1 GPSMQDA
8 TILNSEWAPST
19 LLKPCNTTGCRS
31 AITTVILIGQSS
43 ACPTNVKPR
52 PPALCSSPL
61 LDAAVYQY
69 ISIMPA
75 WLMSHRRNVASLCRR
90 LAKILC
96 TFLEDEVPVELRDW
110 FSARRLST
118 LKRSRIKFWQVV
130 ASIEILQRS
139 MDIALL
145 TRSENVARTFTIMND
160 ISWRLRRAY

>member
-1 GPSMQDA
+1 
-8 TILNSEWAPST
+8 
-19 LLKPCNTTGCRS
+19 
-31 AITTVILIGQSS
+31 
-43 ACPTNVKPR
+43 
-52 PPALCSSPL
+52 
-61 LDAAVYQY
+61 
-69 ISIMPA
+69 MP
-75 WLMSHRRNVASLCRR
+75 HRRNVASLCRR

-145 TRSENVARTFTIMND
+145 TRSENVAHTFTIMND
-160 ISWRLRRAY
+160 ISWRLRRAYNQRYIGIAAIRI